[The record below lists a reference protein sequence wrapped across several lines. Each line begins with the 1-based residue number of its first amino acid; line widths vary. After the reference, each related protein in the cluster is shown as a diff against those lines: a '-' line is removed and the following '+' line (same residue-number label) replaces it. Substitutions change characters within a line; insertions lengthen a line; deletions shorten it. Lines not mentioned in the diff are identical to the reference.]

1 MEIKKKD
8 NRGGARPNTGGA
20 RVGAGR
26 KKKDDK
32 DKKTSYRVSLR
43 LNEEEN
49 KLLRELAKREGM
61 SIGQYIRKCALDNI
75 NKVLR

>member
-1 MEIKKKD
+1 MEVKKKD

-20 RVGAGR
+20 REGAGR

-32 DKKTSYRVSLR
+32 DKKPSYRLSFR

-49 KLLRELAKREGM
+49 KMLEEAAKKEGM
-61 SIGQYIRKCALDNI
+61 SIGQYARKCALEKFKI
-75 NKVLR
+75 